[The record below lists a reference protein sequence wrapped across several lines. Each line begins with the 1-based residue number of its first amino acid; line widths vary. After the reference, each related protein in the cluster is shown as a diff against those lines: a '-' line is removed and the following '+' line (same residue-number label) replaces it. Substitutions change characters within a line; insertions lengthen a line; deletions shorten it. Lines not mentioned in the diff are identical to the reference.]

1 MWRELVSAAVP
12 GDERHPDVLER
23 PDRHRCRR
31 SAEGRRDLV
40 LFDVVQELVEP
51 GPAEDPDVGE
61 LHAVLASEELELDSF
76 VELVSFLESEAGDD
90 SDFEPESLEP
100 EDSED
105 LVADAVFFDRLSVL

>member
-1 MWRELVSAAVP
+1 
-12 GDERHPDVLER
+12 
-23 PDRHRCRR
+23 
-31 SAEGRRDLV
+31 V

-76 VELVSFLESEAGDD
+76 VELVSFLESDAGDD
-90 SDFEPESLEP
+90 SDFEPESLEDP
-100 EDSED
+100 EDPEDSEDSED